1 MATKLKLAPM
11 SLDELRALIRTTQ
24 AELTGLESAPVP
36 VEEAEAQLA
45 AALAHLA
52 SLFIPDAVLQ
62 QFTRTPAPGVPT
74 LELLLG
80 DPEHDVMQCHAALAF
95 AFGDLLL
102 AAWRPRLQAL
112 YADPALRAAAVP
124 TAERPARR
132 EALRQ
137 TLDELELA
145 EERAICEAE
154 ARGQQIDRRPDAR
167 PEVIFDPLVL
177 SVPEAP
183 APPAT

>member
-11 SLDELRALIRTTQ
+11 SLDELRALIRTTT
-24 AELTGLESAPVP
+24 ADLAALESAPLP
-36 VEEAEAQLA
+36 LEEAETQLA

-52 SLFIPDAVLQ
+52 SLYLPDAVLQ
-62 QFTRTPAPGVPT
+62 QFARTPAPGMPT

-80 DPEHDVMQCHAALAF
+80 DPQYDVQHVHACMAA

-102 AAWRPRLQAL
+102 AAWGARLRGI
-112 YADPALRAAAVP
+112 YERDPALRAAAVP

-137 TLDELELA
+137 TLVELEVA

-154 ARGQQIDRRPDAR
+154 RRGQRIDRRRDAR
-167 PEVIFDPLVL
+167 PEILFAPEVL
-177 SVPEAP
+177 AEP
-183 APPAT
+183 ASPAA